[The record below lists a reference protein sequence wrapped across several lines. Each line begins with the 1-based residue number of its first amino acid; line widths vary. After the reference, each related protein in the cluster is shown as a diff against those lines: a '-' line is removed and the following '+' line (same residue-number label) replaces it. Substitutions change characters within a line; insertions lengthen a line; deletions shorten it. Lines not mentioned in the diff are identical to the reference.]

1 MSSQNKAVNIAAA
14 TAVLNYQLI
23 TIGMPETSGGTVVP
37 AGGLNR
43 FFDAISWRLDPG
55 AGVTAGAIGFLELC
69 LDNTLRKIARITPV
83 TFTTAG
89 GPIDGVIA
97 GPLGP
102 VVMVVT
108 TAVVGG
114 PIAYAEMRGT
124 WRTSTL
130 Y

>member
-1 MSSQNKAVNIAAA
+1 MSAQNNAVNIAAA
-14 TAVLNYQLI
+14 TAALNYQLV
-23 TIGMPETSGGTVVP
+23 TIGMPETAGGTVIP
-37 AGGLNR
+37 PSGLNR

-69 LDNTLRKIARITPV
+69 LDNTLRKIARVTPIPFISA
-83 TFTTAG
+83 T

-124 WRTSTL
+124 WRNSTL